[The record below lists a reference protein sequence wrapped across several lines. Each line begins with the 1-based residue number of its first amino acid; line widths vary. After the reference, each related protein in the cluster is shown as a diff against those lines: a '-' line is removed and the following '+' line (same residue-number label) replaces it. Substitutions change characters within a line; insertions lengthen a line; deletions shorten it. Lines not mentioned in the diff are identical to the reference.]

1 MLSIGEFSRICE
13 VTPKTLR
20 YYEEIGLLYPEEI
33 SLENGYRYYSIKQLE
48 KMLLINR
55 LKSYKLS
62 LEEIKV
68 ITGAMGVSSDNQILS
83 ALLRQKG
90 LLLNQI
96 EKLATSFAKLI
107 LIFSKLKWVNQL

>member
-33 SLENGYRYYSIKQLE
+33 SFENGYRYYSIKQLE

-55 LKSYKLS
+55 LKSYKLT
-62 LEEIKV
+62 LEEIKS
-68 ITGAMGVSSDNQILS
+68 ITGSMEVSS
-83 ALLRQKG
+83 
-90 LLLNQI
+90 
-96 EKLATSFAKLI
+96 E
-107 LIFSKLKWVNQL
+107 NQLFSIFRYFKICSLFKRKYSCKSLRNSDE